1 MPPAAGEIAIR
12 AVVVRAFNA
21 PLELEERALPAAR
34 NGHDSVLRVLA
45 CGVCHSDLHVV
56 ESLFASELPLVLGH
70 EIVAVDEQLGNVL
83 VYAPWGCGEC
93 RFCRASEEMI
103 CPDGREAGLYQD
115 GGYAEY
121 VRVPARRYLYPIGD
135 LDPVQAA
142 PLGCGGLTPY
152 RAVKQA
158 RPWLDPGS
166 RVLVLGAGGLGQ
178 FAIQFLRLMT
188 DAVLDVGDP
197 SPVKR
202 ERALELGAE
211 AAAAPGELEGPYRAV
226 LDFVGSEDSLSHAA
240 RLVDRQGVAIVVGLY
255 GGRVPFGL
263 GAVPHEAHFLSSIW
277 GSRDELAELIALA
290 RRERLQYTIET
301 MPLEQAQRAHDLLRS
316 GQARGRIVLT
326 P

>member
-1 MPPAAGEIAIR
+1 
-12 AVVVRAFNA
+12 VV
-21 PLELEERALPAAR
+21 
-34 NGHDSVLRVLA
+34 A
-45 CGVCHSDLHVV
+45 CGICHSDLHVV
-56 ESLFASELPLVLGH
+56 ENLFGSELPLVLGH
-70 EIVAVDEQLGNVL
+70 EIVAEDEQLGTVL

-152 RAVKQA
+152 RAVRHA
-158 RPWLDPGS
+158 RAWLQPGS
-166 RVLVLGAGGLGQ
+166 RALVLGAGGLGQ
-178 FAIQFLRLMT
+178 FGIQFLRLMT
-188 DAVLDVGDP
+188 DAVVDVGDP
-197 SPVKR
+197 SEIKR
-202 ERALELGAE
+202 ERALELGAH
-211 AAAAPGELEGPYRAV
+211 AAAAPDELEGPYRAV
-226 LDFVGSEDSLSHAA
+226 LDFVGSDDSLARAA
-240 RLVDRQGVAIVVGLY
+240 RLVERQGVAIVVGLY

-263 GAVPHEAHFLSSIW
+263 GAVPHEAHFLSSVW
-277 GSRDELAELIALA
+277 GSRDELAELIELA
-290 RRERLQYTIET
+290 HRERLEYTIDT
-301 MPLEQAQRAHDLLRS
+301 MPLEQAQRAHELLRS